1 MIALPQPHLP
11 PTKALPPIRPRP
23 SPQPPARTNRH
34 ERPEPRTALLPSSG
48 TASLHAAG
56 TRGLSKRPFKAF
68 KGKGDFE
75 AWASQCFAM
84 RDELIALAQRQVLPQ
99 ACGHPFHLL
108 PVELAQQTT
117 GAGTTFLRWRKHDR
131 SAMGV
136 ALWQELMA
144 SPSTP
149 VNLLHDLHE
158 IELQRVMLNM
168 QISLLHTLGRQAQEC
183 ASKAAQADNTYL
195 RRLASVPAAVR
206 DR

>member
-1 MIALPQPHLP
+1 M
-11 PTKALPPIRPRP
+11 
-23 SPQPPARTNRH
+23 
-34 ERPEPRTALLPSSG
+34 
-48 TASLHAAG
+48 
-56 TRGLSKRPFKAF
+56 
-68 KGKGDFE
+68 
-75 AWASQCFAM
+75 
-84 RDELIALAQRQVLPQ
+84 
-99 ACGHPFHLL
+99 
-108 PVELAQQTT
+108 AQQTT